1 MSNLIRQ
8 GILSPKG
15 DVNQMDTMTAM
26 LGLKATSKSVD
37 RCSKALWQMLLLG
50 TRVRNL
56 SLAFSDPFAIIPTLL
71 PRVCPVPA
79 TPASA
84 LPSGFQVD
92 VVNGKC
98 WK

>member
-1 MSNLIRQ
+1 MA
-8 GILSPKG
+8 
-15 DVNQMDTMTAM
+15 TMMTT
-26 LGLKATSKSVD
+26 LGLKGTSKSVD

-56 SLAFSDPFAIIPTLL
+56 SLASSDPFAIIPTLL
-71 PRVCPVPA
+71 PRSCPVST

-98 WK
+98 WR